1 MKKIILSVLLIVA
14 MSLSTH
20 VVAEEVKPD
29 NDTDPEATEISK
41 RIATVVKQISENVDK
56 IYAAEG
62 GKRDKEL
69 IRNEYVFN
77 SILSGMAK
85 NVEDHVTKQEFDKVH
100 EITNTTTTKV
110 TQFKEESPQAVI
122 NADKLAYI
130 YGADGDT
137 YFSQGMPDSAIAAY
151 TKSLEY
157 KVDASTFFQLG
168 YAYMIKK
175 DTEKGKQYFDKALLL
190 DKGLESDYKEA
201 MDYLKQ
207 QGIIK

>member
-1 MKKIILSVLLIVA
+1 MFSVLFVVVL
-14 MSLSTH
+14 SLSTH

-29 NDTDPEATEISK
+29 TDPDATEIIK
-41 RIATVVKQISENVDK
+41 RIATVEKQISENVDK

-62 GKRDKEL
+62 GKRDKQE
-69 IRNEYVFN
+69 IRNEYIFN
-77 SILSGMAK
+77 SILAGMAQ
-85 NVEDHVTKQEFDKVH
+85 NIEDHLTKQEFDKVH
-100 EITNTTTTKV
+100 EITNTTSTKV
-110 TQFKEESPQAVI
+110 IQFKQENPRAMI
-122 NADKLAYI
+122 NPEKLAYI

-137 YFSQGMPDSAIAAY
+137 YFSQGMPEAAIAAY

-157 KVDASTFFQLG
+157 KEDGSIFFQLG

-175 DTEKGKQYFDKALLL
+175 ETEKGKQYFDKALLL
-190 DKGLESDYKEA
+190 DKSLESNYSEA

>member
-1 MKKIILSVLLIVA
+1 LSLA
-14 MSLSTH
+14 TH
-20 VVAEEVKPD
+20 VVADDVEPVT
-29 NDTDPEATEISK
+29 DTEATELTN
-41 RIATVVKQISENVDK
+41 RIATVEKQISENVDK

-62 GKRDKEL
+62 GKRDKQE

-77 SILSGMAK
+77 SVLAGMAK
-85 NVEDHVTKQEFDKVH
+85 NIDDHVSKQEFDKVH
-100 EITNTTTTKV
+100 EITNTTETKV
-110 TQFKEESPQAVI
+110 IQFKQENPQAII
-122 NADKLAYI
+122 NPEKLAYI

-137 YFSQGMPDSAIAAY
+137 YFSQGLPEAAIAAY

-157 KVDASTFFQLG
+157 KEDGSTFFQLG

-175 DTEKGKQYFDKALLL
+175 ETEKGKQYFDKALLL
-190 DKGLESDYKEA
+190 DKSLEPSYKEA